1 MRKPAHKS
9 RISVPATYSLR
20 THHVLTTYLQLTHNV
35 LATYLQLAHR
45 AIERCDERLFDRRRD
60 GGKTCGSEMKTAAQ
74 AWRLWQRR
82 GEGGGGGGTEGKEK
96 AVEAALTGKQWASSG
111 GKQRA
116 SSG

>member
-1 MRKPAHKS
+1 MRPPQKSRKPAHKS

-60 GGKTCGSEMKTAAQ
+60 GGNGELHWVKAEVGWVLCGE
-74 AWRLWQRR
+74 
-82 GEGGGGGGTEGKEK
+82 
-96 AVEAALTGKQWASSG
+96 
-111 GKQRA
+111 
-116 SSG
+116 